1 MLWGA
6 DRAGVGDEVGARLDL
21 EVELAPVLRRE
32 LLEHLFRACWTHSE
46 SVRHTK
52 SVSNTPTTTQKAAK
66 GFL

>member
-32 LLEHLFRACWTHSE
+32 LLEHLFRVWGLGIGIW
-46 SVRHTK
+46 
-52 SVSNTPTTTQKAAK
+52 
-66 GFL
+66 GFGIWGLGVGFVFPQ